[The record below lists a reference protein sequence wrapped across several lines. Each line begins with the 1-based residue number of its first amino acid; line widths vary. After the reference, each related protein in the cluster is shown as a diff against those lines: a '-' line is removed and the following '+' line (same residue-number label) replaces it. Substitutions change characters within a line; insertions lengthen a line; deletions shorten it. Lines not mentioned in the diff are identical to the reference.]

1 MLQRIQTIYLLASA
15 ILLFSCLGV
24 TIAVFSDIKSEFFLT
39 AFIIVDSHSAV
50 YSNSPSILS
59 IGVTMWLTALI
70 SIITIF
76 LFKKRLLQLRFI
88 RYTQILKISIL
99 AYIAYVIHTI
109 TSTSE
114 YSFTPSLGLL
124 LIVIA
129 FVTDWLAYRAIKKDE
144 ELVRSV
150 DRIR

>member
-1 MLQRIQTIYLLASA
+1 MLQRLQTIYLLASA
-15 ILLFSCLGV
+15 ILLFCCLGV
-24 TIAVFSDIKSEFFLT
+24 TIAVFSDLKSEFFLT
-39 AFIIVDSHSAV
+39 AFIIVDSHSTV
-50 YSNSPSILS
+50 FSQSPSILS
-59 IGVTMWLTALI
+59 IGVTMWLTALL

-88 RYTQILKISIL
+88 RYTQILKISVL
-99 AYIAYVIHTI
+99 AYIGYVIHII

-114 YSFTPSLGLL
+114 YSFKPSLGLL
-124 LIVIA
+124 LIIIA

>member
-1 MLQRIQTIYLLASA
+1 MLQRIQTIYLFASA
-15 ILLFSCLGV
+15 ILLFCCLAV
-24 TIAVFSDIKSEFFLT
+24 TIAIFSDVKSEVLLT
-39 AFIIVDSHSAV
+39 AFIIVDSHSVV
-50 YSNSPSILS
+50 YTHSPSILS
-59 IGVTMWLTALI
+59 LGVTMWFTALI

-88 RYTQILKISIL
+88 RYTQILKIALL
-99 AYIAYVIHTI
+99 AYIGYLIHVI
-109 TSTSE
+109 TSTSTL
-114 YSFTPSLGLL
+114 SFKPSLGLL

-129 FVTDWLAYRAIKKDE
+129 FITDWLAYRAIKKDE